1 MDIKTEKE
9 IQAALNEIS
18 KERTTIMIAH
28 RFSTT
33 REVDLIV
40 VLEGT
45 GIAEIGTH
53 DELIA
58 KGGIFARLHGA
69 QTSQGML

>member
-1 MDIKTEKE
+1 
-9 IQAALNEIS
+9 
-18 KERTTIMIAH
+18 MIAH
-28 RFSTT
+28 RLSTT
-33 REVDLIV
+33 REAELIV

-58 KGGIFARLHGA
+58 KGGIFARLNGA
-69 QTSQGML
+69 QAS